1 MAHDW
6 NNLLLVLS
14 METDRLRELVD
25 TDSRLRSS
33 VEVFDQIIV
42 DGRKMADE
50 LASIYR
56 RAQERDL
63 NDSFDSPDIDASDP
77 DQSKPGSQRP

>member
-33 VEVFDQIIV
+33 VEVFDQIIE

-50 LASIYR
+50 LASIAR
-56 RAQERDL
+56 RAQERDPG
-63 NDSFDSPDIDASDP
+63 DSFDSPDIDASDP
-77 DQSKPGSQRP
+77 D